1 MAGNKKTGRCFC
13 GTVELSASG
22 ESVTMGYCHCKDCAK
37 WSAAPINSYSF
48 WRPDQVEI
56 TKGKEHIQTFSK
68 TSHSK
73 RKFCKKCGGHLMTE
87 HPDSNFID
95 ILLRYWKIF
104 SLNPPSMYI
113 MRAKL
118 FQSKTVYQ
126 SSKICLKNLTVLEK
140 FYQSENS
147 VSYTHLRAHET

>member
-1 MAGNKKTGRCFC
+1 M
-13 GTVELSASG
+13 
-22 ESVTMGYCHCKDCAK
+22 
-37 WSAAPINSYSF
+37 NSYSF

-95 ILLRYWKIF
+95 IFAPILED
-104 SLNPPSMYI
+104 
-113 MRAKL
+113 
-118 FQSKTVYQ
+118 FQFKPTIHVYYESKTV
-126 SSKICLKNLTVLEK
+126 SVKDGLPK
-140 FYQSENS
+140 FKDLPEEFNGSGEIIP
-147 VSYTHLRAHET
+147 E

>member
-48 WRPDQVEI
+48 WRPDQVVI

-68 TSHSK
+68 TSHSN
-73 RKFCKKCGGHLMTE
+73 RQFCKKCGGHLMTE

-95 ILLRYWKIF
+95 IFATI
-104 SLNPPSMYI
+104 
-113 MRAKL
+113 
-118 FQSKTVYQ
+118 
-126 SSKICLKNLTVLEK
+126 LE
-140 FYQSENS
+140 
-147 VSYTHLRAHET
+147 